1 MTRFQIVKYDDT
13 LFKSKWTIEE
23 VIPGERPIPLPFI
36 GTRAEAEVELSRLNL
51 YGKNGRPS
59 AGG

>member
-36 GTRAEAEVELSRLNL
+36 GTRAEAEAELSRLNL